1 VRFWGKNK
9 TITEDVFQKIFQKM
23 TFNNLNNGFGFK
35 YVMKNSLDIILSNK
49 GNIENSSF
57 LRMSINT
64 ADEIKKYWITDSLD
78 GINYSLLEKEKID
91 KIDDFNYNIRYSLNN
106 ELQSENILE
115 KNINLIKS
123 NNYEKLFRLKN
134 RYSIKTDDN
143 FFLIELTSVKSSSGK
158 TFKESNTLKSVMK
171 YEVEI
176 EFIGGKDEALNMDSD
191 SILKKMLNYI
201 HIILSLI
208 QNNKFLLSNRIINS
222 VIDNYASLTGIKY
235 KTQFIAV
242 SPKTIHRYHLLKNP
256 NIKNI
261 FGGYAVTL
269 KADGERNLLYVNKSD
284 DKEYNGKIF
293 LFNNNFEVIDTGFK
307 DIQHIGTLIEG
318 EYVIYQDSSEFLMYD
333 LLFYNGSDVRNRHLV
348 NLQKD
353 FKTPSRLDLIDKFF
367 KSTSRQI
374 MEGFDKIDTISIKK
388 KAYQYSTRNDGTDIF
403 QKITNIWESRKFQS
417 FNTDGIIF
425 VPIKEYYPHK
435 LGTWDSLFKWKPP
448 QLNTIDFLMKVNR
461 DDNGLEIKSPQ
472 IEFTKRP
479 DGKDETILRQYK
491 TIKLYVSGSTIF
503 FNSAT
508 KQKQSKIVPVLFNPF
523 AKKNKNESDNNLDSL
538 ASEYNTSKIFID
550 EHEKMYAIDPL
561 TNEKVEIIDDIIVE
575 FGYNHENPDGFK
587 WVPYRFRKD
596 KTNLYKNGKP
606 NFGNNEFVANDIFKS
621 INNPVTEEM
630 ITTGK
635 VPISQ
640 DMGLDG
646 VSVTNNVE
654 SSSGP
659 TYYAELSKNE
669 NITNEKRERYS
680 YQNFHNQ
687 YIKFQLLYL
696 SSPFYINKFTTG
708 QHGKILD
715 LCCGKGVDINKIIK
729 AHYAEV
735 VGMDIDLSNVRYAEN
750 WYKKMVPFPKPKAYY
765 VRGDSGKLIWP
776 NQDTGFTDADK
787 QKTRTFIPTKY
798 YFDTISVQ
806 FCFHYFFEN
815 EISLRS
821 IIQNFN
827 DNLKIG
833 GYVLGTCFDGERIY
847 KSLESVQSISGKTE
861 SGETMWKIDKKYT
874 KTKLAFSAKK
884 PDLGKKI
891 DVFVKTIG
899 VMHSEYLV
907 NFNYVDTIMNEYG
920 FTKVMVKPFEDFYNE
935 LIKEENILDM
945 PEKDFQRN
953 VQAAKD
959 MSEDQKRF
967 SFLSTGFIYK
977 KERNCADSLFKKL
990 VLLMEKKEKVSSKP
1004 VAVVVDQDTEA
1015 LIENAE
1021 EE

>member
-1 VRFWGKNK
+1 
-9 TITEDVFQKIFQKM
+9 M
-23 TFNNLNNGFGFK
+23 TFNNLNNGFGFS
-35 YVMKNSLDIILSNK
+35 YIMKNSLDVILNDK
-49 GNIENSSF
+49 NGTGENSSF
-57 LRMSINT
+57 LRLSLNT
-64 ADEIKKYWITDSLD
+64 SDDIKKYWLNDSLES
-78 GINYSLLEKEKID
+78 INYTLLEKEKID

-106 ELQSENILE
+106 ELSSENILE

-123 NNYEKLFRLKN
+123 SDYEKLFRLKN
-134 RYSIKTDDN
+134 RYSIKNDDN
-143 FFLIELTSVKSSSGK
+143 LFLIELTSVKTSSGK
-158 TFKESNTLKSVMK
+158 TFKASNTLKSPSK

-176 EFIGGKDEALNMDSD
+176 EFIGKDEKNLDST
-191 SILKKMLNYI
+191 IIFKKMLNYI
-201 HIILSLI
+201 QIILSII
-208 QNNKFLLSNRIINS
+208 QNNKFLLSNRVINN

-235 KTQFIAV
+235 KTQFIAA
-242 SPKTIHRYHLLKNP
+242 SPKTIHRYNLLKNP

-269 KADGERNLLYVNKSD
+269 KADGERNLLYVNKSND
-284 DKEYNGKIF
+284 DPNLNGKIF
-293 LFNNNFEVIDTGFK
+293 IFNNNFEVIDTGFK
-307 DIQHIGTLIEG
+307 DITHSGTLIEG
-318 EYVIYQDSSEFLMYD
+318 EFVSYQETSELFMYD
-333 LLFYNGSDVRNRHLV
+333 ILFYNGQDVRQRHLV

-353 FKTPSRLDLIDKFF
+353 FKTPSRLDLIDKFL
-367 KSTSRQI
+367 KSTSRKI
-374 MEGFDKIDTISIKK
+374 VEGFDEADTITIKK

-403 QKITNIWESRKFQS
+403 QKINNIWDTRKFQS

-425 VPIKEYYPHK
+425 VPIREYYPIK
-435 LGTWDSLFKWKPP
+435 GGTWDSLFKWKPP
-448 QLNTIDFLMKVNR
+448 NLNTIDFLIKVNK
-461 DDNGLEIKSPQ
+461 DDNGKDVKSPQ
-472 IEFTKRP
+472 IEITKRP
-479 DGKDETILRQYK
+479 DGKDETLLKQYK
-491 TIKLYVSGSTIF
+491 TIKLYVSGSKVF
-503 FNSAT
+503 FNGAT
-508 KQKQSKIVPVLFNPF
+508 KQKQTKIIPVLFNPF
-523 AKKNKNESDNNLDSL
+523 GKVLENNNNLLGSGESL
-538 ASEYNTSKIFID
+538 AEEYNVAKIFID
-550 EHEKMYAIDPL
+550 ENEKMYANDPL
-561 TNEKVEIIDDIIVE
+561 TNEKVEIMDDIIVE

-621 INNPVTEEM
+621 INNPVTEDM
-630 ITTGK
+630 ITTGV

-640 DMGLDG
+640 DIG
-646 VSVTNNVE
+646 VEVAGMN
-654 SSSGP
+654 SGSGT
-659 TYYAELSKNE
+659 TYYAELSKN
-669 NITNEKRERYS
+669 NNVTISNEKRERYS

-729 AHYAEV
+729 AHFAEV

-765 VRGDSGKLIWP
+765 VRGDSSKLIWP

-787 QKTRTFIPTKY
+787 QKTRTYIPTKY

-815 EISLRS
+815 EITLRS

-847 KSLESVQSISGKTE
+847 KSLESLQSISGKTE
-861 SGETMWKIDKKYT
+861 SGELMWKIDKKYT
-874 KTKLAFSAKK
+874 KTKLAFTDKK
-884 PDLGKKI
+884 PNLGKKI

-907 NFNYVDTIMNEYG
+907 NFNYLDCIMNEYG
-920 FTKVMVKPFEDFYNE
+920 FEKVMVKPFEDFYNE
-935 LIKEENILDM
+935 LIKGENILDM

-977 KERNCADSLFKKL
+977 KEKNSADALFKKL
-990 VLLMEKKEKVSSKP
+990 VLLMEKKDKVSSKP
-1004 VAVVVDQDTEA
+1004 EAVVVSEETEA
-1015 LIENAE
+1015 LIENME
-1021 EE
+1021 ES